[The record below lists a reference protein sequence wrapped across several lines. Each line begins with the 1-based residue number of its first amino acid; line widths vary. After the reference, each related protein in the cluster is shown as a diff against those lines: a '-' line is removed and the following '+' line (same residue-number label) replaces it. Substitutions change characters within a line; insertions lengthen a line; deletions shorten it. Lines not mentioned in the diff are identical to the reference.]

1 MAAAFNGSDSFV
13 AKWMS
18 VALAKRR
25 ASTATKKKMRTTFRN
40 LERVTREGRWG
51 SVDPATI
58 TAKQFKKYI
67 SVQVGRVSK
76 RTVQNEASHLRRA
89 IAGAGREEFARNV
102 CTSQAMGVPSATRIG
117 TGKAVDPDVLK
128 AVLSKV
134 RPDTKAIIN
143 LCHAMG
149 LRGREAIQSAESL
162 KEWARSLAAGQPVVI
177 IRYGTKGGRIRSTFL
192 CPSKAAAAAEA
203 VAGALEVLK
212 TQKHLVDSENL
223 KAALSTNHAR
233 MKRAGLSGENSL
245 HSLRR
250 DFALTQYRYY
260 KGELDLSEKVAL
272 QRLSNDLGHGD
283 GRGRWVYN
291 NYLRGSLNG

>member
-18 VALAKRR
+18 AALAKGR

-40 LERVTREGRWG
+40 LERVVREGRWG
-51 SVDPATI
+51 SVDPSTI
-58 TAKQFKKYI
+58 TAKQFKKYV
-67 SVQVGRVSK
+67 SVQTRRVCK

-89 IAGAGREEFARNV
+89 IAGAGRQEFAQNI
-102 CTSQAMGVPSATRIG
+102 CTSQAMGVPSASRIG
-117 TGKAVDPDVLK
+117 TGKVVDRDVLK
-128 AVLSKV
+128 AALSKV

-143 LCHAMG
+143 LCHSMG
-149 LRGREAIQSAESL
+149 LRGREAVQCKESL
-162 KEWARSLAAGQPVVI
+162 REWGRALAADQPVV
-177 IRYGTKGGRIRSTFL
+177 IRYGTKGGRIRTTFL
-192 CPSKAAAAAEA
+192 CPAKAAAASEA

-212 TQKHLVDSENL
+212 TQKHLVDSANL

-233 MKRAGLSGENSL
+233 LKRAGLFGENSL

-250 DFALTQYRYY
+250 AFALTQYRYY
-260 KGELDLSEKVAL
+260 RDELELSEKVAL

-283 GRGRWVYN
+283 GRGRWVFN
-291 NYLRGSLNG
+291 NYLRASLNG

>member
-18 VALAKRR
+18 AALAKGR

-40 LERVTREGRWG
+40 MEKVAREGRWG
-51 SVDPATI
+51 SVDLSTI

-117 TGKAVDPDVLK
+117 NGKAVDPDVLK
-128 AVLSKV
+128 AALSKA
-134 RPDTKAIIN
+134 RPDTRAIIN

-149 LRGREAIQSAESL
+149 LRGREAVQCKESL
-162 KEWARSLAAGQPVVI
+162 REWGRALAADQPVVI
-177 IRYGTKGGRIRSTFL
+177 RSGTKGGRSRSTFL

-212 TQKHLVDSENL
+212 TQTHLVDSENL

-233 MKRAGLSGENSL
+233 LKRAGLWGENSL

-260 KGELDLSEKVAL
+260 MCGLELSEKVAL